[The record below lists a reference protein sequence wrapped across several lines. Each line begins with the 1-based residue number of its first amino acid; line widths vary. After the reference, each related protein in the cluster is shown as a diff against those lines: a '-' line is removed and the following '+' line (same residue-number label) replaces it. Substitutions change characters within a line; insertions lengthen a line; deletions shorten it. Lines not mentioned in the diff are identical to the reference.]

1 MSTLQMISTQPWV
14 EQLGLTLLHF
24 LWEGLSIAAVYA
36 VGRKWTERRCG
47 PNARYNIACV
57 ALASMAAAPVVTWI
71 LLGPPAAKS
80 VAASFTAPLS
90 AAAPHAAQ
98 SVPLL
103 ISGGTPGP
111 GGVSLLPWLVAAWL
125 VGTTVLW
132 VRMLGGW
139 ILTEQLR
146 CKFVR
151 PASNEW
157 QQALDRLKTRLQVS
171 RPAQLLVSSMVQVPV
186 VVGWLRPAVL
196 VPVGAL
202 VGLPS
207 AQVEALL
214 LHELA
219 HIRRHDYLVNV
230 LQNVAEA
237 ILFYHPAVWW
247 ISRHIRIER
256 ELCCDD
262 AAVAASGD
270 VFTYACALAGLES
283 ARPAN
288 ARILMAANGG
298 SLVNRIA
305 RLAGRSRP
313 APHTVSGSGIVAAAM
328 ILAFTALTLFGQTAS
343 RPTFEVA
350 SIKPASDQDLM
361 MVRPL
366 PGRLTANAS
375 LRMLMQNAYAVQSFQ
390 IVGGPGWLNSDRFA
404 IEAKADGAAS
414 RDRIFLM
421 LQSLLEQRYQLKF
434 HREIRELPVYE
445 LVVAKGGLRLTSPR
459 SGTCEEPTLDTPPD
473 WAGDRMAPPQ
483 DGPLPPV
490 RCGTLR
496 VMLGGPGAQM
506 QGGKISMAELARS
519 LSLVMDRT
527 VIDRTGFS
535 GFSDIHLTFLPDD
548 STVAMPPPPPEAAPA
563 LQMKSP
569 SILTALQEQLGL
581 RLESTKGQVEVI
593 VVDQAERPSND

>member
-1 MSTLQMISTQPWV
+1 MSTLQVISTQAWV
-14 EQLGLTLLHF
+14 ERLGWTLLHF

-47 PNARYNIACV
+47 SNARYNMACGT
-57 ALASMAAAPVVTWI
+57 LASMAAAPVVTWI
-71 LLGPPAAKS
+71 LLGPPAEKS

-90 AAAPHAAQ
+90 AAATHAAQ
-98 SVPLL
+98 SVALS
-103 ISGGTPGP
+103 ISGGTPGA
-111 GGVSLLPWLVAAWL
+111 GGVSLLPWVVAAWL
-125 VGTTVLW
+125 AGTTVLW

-139 ILTEQLR
+139 ILAERLR
-146 CKFVR
+146 GELVR
-151 PASNEW
+151 LASNEW
-157 QQALDRLKTRLQVS
+157 QQVLDRLKARLQVS
-171 RPAQLLVSSMVQVPV
+171 RPVQLLVSSMVQVPV

-196 VPVGAL
+196 MPVGAL

-247 ISRHIRIER
+247 ISGHIRIER

-270 VFTYACALAGLES
+270 VFTYACALAGLEL
-283 ARPAN
+283 ARPAD
-288 ARILMAANGG
+288 AGILMAANGG
-298 SLVNRIA
+298 SLASRIA

-313 APHTVSGSGIVAAAM
+313 VSHTVSGSGIVVAAM
-328 ILAFTALTLFGQTAS
+328 ILAITALTLFGQTAS

-350 SIKPASDQDLM
+350 SIKPTSEQDLM

-375 LRMLMQNAYAVQSFQ
+375 LQMLMQNAYAVQSFQ

-404 IEAKADGAAS
+404 IEAKAGGNAS
-414 RDRIFLM
+414 RDQIFLM
-421 LQSLLEQRYQLKF
+421 LQSMLEQRYQLKF
-434 HREIRELPVYE
+434 HRETRELPVYE

-459 SGTCEEPTLDTPPD
+459 AGTCEEPTLDTPPD
-473 WAGDRMAPPQ
+473 WAGGRMAPPQ
-483 DGPLPPV
+483 DGPLPPA

-496 VMLGGPGAQM
+496 VMLGGLGAQM

-527 VIDRTGFS
+527 VIDRTGFA
-535 GFSDIHLTFLPDD
+535 GLSDIHLTFLPDD
-548 STVAMPPPPPEAAPA
+548 STGAMPPPPPGAAPA

-581 RLESTKGQVEVI
+581 RLESTRGQVEVI
-593 VVDQAERPSND
+593 VVDQAERPSSD